1 VTVRKM
7 VIFLGCYLYS
17 VLCCLFL
24 FGGGF
29 LWGKN
34 RSLIYKIAAHFGP
47 FDLSLVKPKPLIP
60 KVRSSELL
68 VCGEGVRIM
77 EPRTVDG
84 NVTPLELIIID
95 QLIRRYR
102 PERLF
107 EIGTFDGRT
116 TLNMAANTS
125 DHARVYTLD
134 LPRAG
139 LHTTKLEIVPWECSY
154 IDKEAPGARF
164 MRTEYRRKIT
174 QLYGDSARFDFSP
187 FVNQMDLVFVDGSHS
202 YAYVLND
209 SMRALELLR
218 NKCGVIL
225 WHDYDAWEGVT
236 EALNELYK
244 EKPEFKQLKHIEGT
258 TLVCL
263 IPD

>member
-7 VIFLGCYLYS
+7 VIFVGCYLYS

-47 FDLSLVKPKPLIP
+47 FDLSLIKPKPLIP

-139 LHTTKLEIVPWECSY
+139 LHATKLEIVPWESSY

-164 MRTEYRRKIT
+164 MRTEYRSRIT

-187 FVNQMDLVFVDGSHS
+187 FVNQMDFVFVDGSHS

-209 SMRALELLR
+209 SKHALELLR

-236 EALNELYK
+236 DALNELYK
-244 EKPEFKQLKHIEGT
+244 EKPEFKRLKHIEGT